1 MIRTLLRQS
10 VLGGVVS
17 SVLVFAAGASAGT
30 PFRLE
35 IGPPIAGATKV
46 KGAAFAVRALA
57 CDDPSTVK
65 MTGTAEGFVNGA
77 RQSVALKLLTL
88 DTPGVFAVPQ
98 DWPSGVWVV
107 NITATCPSRSATAS
121 AIVPI
126 VAKGFDRASSKLLD
140 HAATAAEIDSVLKP
154 LAASNRS

>member
-65 MTGTAEGFVNGA
+65 MTE
-77 RQSVALKLLTL
+77 R
-88 DTPGVFAVPQ
+88 P
-98 DWPSGVWVV
+98 
-107 NITATCPSRSATAS
+107 
-121 AIVPI
+121 
-126 VAKGFDRASSKLLD
+126 RASSTALGSPWRSSSSRSTHPESLRSLRTGR
-140 HAATAAEIDSVLKP
+140 AAYGW
-154 LAASNRS
+154 